1 MANPVTMFPKLK
13 SIREERMSKLS
24 SAPGDHAE
32 ALLDLYELVEVLHDR
47 GTLDLLRGLAGAS
60 GDIMGRLAE
69 AGSKPESIR
78 AARNLIELSKLLS
91 RFDPEELQRT
101 IEDSGEALARAR
113 DASAEPPGM
122 WAIFRRMTSRDAR
135 RALSMF
141 AELLNEMG
149 RKMVRRDTSRDI
161 TRDASRGSTSEMR
174 KAG

>member
-1 MANPVTMFPKLK
+1 MANPVTIFPKLK

-24 SAPGDHAE
+24 SAPVEHAE

-69 AGSKPESIR
+69 AGSQPGSIK

-101 IEDSGEALARAR
+101 IEDGSEALARAQ
-113 DASAEPPGM
+113 AANAEPPGM
-122 WAIFRRMTSRDAR
+122 WAIVRRMTSRDAR
-135 RALSMF
+135 RALAMF
-141 AELLNEMG
+141 AELLNETG
-149 RKMVRRDTSRDI
+149 RRMARPDLT
-161 TRDASRGSTSEMR
+161 TRKGS
-174 KAG
+174 